1 MLFVNVIMAGIAVAF
16 VLYTLVLFH
25 ALLIGRNSYTMKRE
39 FEIRAWADNPEKVVP
54 LSDFLKHFGDFD
66 NTMRLYSS
74 IDPDDSYPRIYMEYT
89 GPGMG
94 YIQIID
100 TLKGWSK
107 TEKIDFDI
115 REKEAPKSWKDHVKR
130 ATLYEITGGRVTNMR
145 EGYFK

>member
-1 MLFVNVIMAGIAVAF
+1 META
-16 VLYTLVLFH
+16 TLT
-25 ALLIGRNSYTMKRE
+25 LLIVWLLLFCFYMAYAWRCRVSVQRE
-39 FEIRAWADNPEKVVP
+39 FEIQAWADDPKQFIP
-54 LSDFLKHFGDFD
+54 LSSFLKRFGDFD

-100 TLKGWSK
+100 TLKEWSK
-107 TEKIDFDI
+107 TEKVDFDI
-115 REKEAPKSWKDHVKR
+115 REKEAPKSWKDRVKR

>member
-1 MLFVNVIMAGIAVAF
+1 META
-16 VLYTLVLFH
+16 TLT
-25 ALLIGRNSYTMKRE
+25 LLIVWLLLFCFYMIYAWRCRVSVQRE
-39 FEIRAWADNPEKVVP
+39 FEIQAWADDPKQFVP
-54 LSDFLKHFGDFD
+54 LSSFLKRFGDFD

-100 TLKGWSK
+100 TLKEWSK
-107 TEKIDFDI
+107 TEKVDFDI

-130 ATLYEITGGRVTNMR
+130 ATLYEITSGRVTNMR

>member
-1 MLFVNVIMAGIAVAF
+1 MDAAMVTLMIAW
-16 VLYTLVLFH
+16 LVLFCVYMVY
-25 ALLIGRNSYTMKRE
+25 AWRCRVNVQRE
-39 FEIRAWADNPEKVVP
+39 FEIQAWADDPKEFIP
-54 LSDFLKHFGDFD
+54 LSSFLKRFGDFD

-74 IDPDDSYPRIYMEYT
+74 IDPDDSYPRIYMEYV

-94 YIQIID
+94 YVQIID
-100 TLKGWSK
+100 TLKEWSK
-107 TEKIDFDI
+107 AEKVDFDI

>member
-1 MLFVNVIMAGIAVAF
+1 META
-16 VLYTLVLFH
+16 TLT
-25 ALLIGRNSYTMKRE
+25 LLIVWLLLFCFYMAYAWRCRVSVQRE
-39 FEIRAWADNPEKVVP
+39 FEIQAWADDPKQFIP
-54 LSDFLKHFGDFD
+54 LSSFLKRFGDFD

-74 IDPDDSYPRIYMEYT
+74 IDPDDSHPRIYMEYT

-100 TLKGWSK
+100 TLKEWSK
-107 TEKIDFDI
+107 TEKVDFDI

>member
-1 MLFVNVIMAGIAVAF
+1 MQ
-16 VLYTLVLFH
+16 
-25 ALLIGRNSYTMKRE
+25 RE
-39 FEIRAWADNPEKVVP
+39 FEIQAWADDPKEFIP
-54 LSDFLKHFGDFD
+54 LSSFLKRFGDFD

-100 TLKGWSK
+100 TLKEWSR
-107 TEKIDFDI
+107 TEKVDFDI

>member
-1 MLFVNVIMAGIAVAF
+1 META
-16 VLYTLVLFH
+16 TLT
-25 ALLIGRNSYTMKRE
+25 LLIVWLLLFCFYMTYAWRCRVSVQRE
-39 FEIRAWADNPEKVVP
+39 FEIQAWADDPKQFIP
-54 LSDFLKHFGDFD
+54 LSSFLKRFGDFD

-100 TLKGWSK
+100 TLKEWSK
-107 TEKIDFDI
+107 TEKVDFDI

>member
-1 MLFVNVIMAGIAVAF
+1 META
-16 VLYTLVLFH
+16 TLT
-25 ALLIGRNSYTMKRE
+25 LLIVWLLLFCFYMIYVWRCRVSVQRE
-39 FEIRAWADNPEKVVP
+39 FEIQAWANDPKRFIP
-54 LSDFLKHFGDFD
+54 LSSFLKRFGDFD

-100 TLKGWSK
+100 TLKEWSK
-107 TEKIDFDI
+107 TEKVDFDI

>member
-1 MLFVNVIMAGIAVAF
+1 META
-16 VLYTLVLFH
+16 TLT
-25 ALLIGRNSYTMKRE
+25 LLIVWLLLFCFYMIYAWRCRVSVQRE
-39 FEIRAWADNPEKVVP
+39 FEIQAWADDPKQFVP
-54 LSDFLKHFGDFD
+54 LSSFLKRFGDFD

-100 TLKGWSK
+100 TLKEWSK
-107 TEKIDFDI
+107 TEKVDFDI

>member
-1 MLFVNVIMAGIAVAF
+1 META
-16 VLYTLVLFH
+16 TLT
-25 ALLIGRNSYTMKRE
+25 LLIVWLLLFCFYMAYAWRCRVSVQRE
-39 FEIRAWADNPEKVVP
+39 FEIQAWADDPKQFIP
-54 LSDFLKHFGDFD
+54 LSSFLKRFGDFD
-66 NTMRLYSS
+66 KTMRLYSS

-100 TLKGWSK
+100 TLKEWSR
-107 TEKIDFDI
+107 TEKVDFDI

-130 ATLYEITGGRVTNMR
+130 VTLYEITGGRVTNMR

>member
-1 MLFVNVIMAGIAVAF
+1 META
-16 VLYTLVLFH
+16 TLT
-25 ALLIGRNSYTMKRE
+25 LLIVWLLLFCFYMAYAWRCRVSVQRE
-39 FEIRAWADNPEKVVP
+39 FEIQAWADDPKQFIP
-54 LSDFLKHFGDFD
+54 LSSFLKRFGDFD

-100 TLKGWSK
+100 TLKEWSK
-107 TEKIDFDI
+107 TEKVDFDI

>member
-1 MLFVNVIMAGIAVAF
+1 META
-16 VLYTLVLFH
+16 TLT
-25 ALLIGRNSYTMKRE
+25 LLIVWLLLFCFYMAYAWRCRVSVQRE
-39 FEIRAWADNPEKVVP
+39 FEIQAWADDPKQFIP
-54 LSDFLKHFGDFD
+54 LSSFLKRFGDFD

-100 TLKGWSK
+100 MLKEWSK
-107 TEKIDFDI
+107 TEKVDFDI

>member
-1 MLFVNVIMAGIAVAF
+1 META
-16 VLYTLVLFH
+16 TLT
-25 ALLIGRNSYTMKRE
+25 LLIVWLLLFCFYMIYAWRCRVSVQRE
-39 FEIRAWADNPEKVVP
+39 FEIQAWADDPKQFIP
-54 LSDFLKHFGDFD
+54 LSSFLKRFGDFD

-94 YIQIID
+94 YVQIID
-100 TLKGWSK
+100 TLKEWSK
-107 TEKIDFDI
+107 TEKVDFDI